1 MRSKTIIPK
10 IAVPIISRSKEE
22 ILADAECI
30 SSSCAD
36 AAEWRVDFYEDMND
50 HEKTVSLAHEIRRI
64 LNGKQFLFTCRT
76 SAEGG
81 EAEITSADYRELLFE
96 AVAGRCADMIDAEI
110 DTAKVFMKDLVSKA
124 KSQGIAIV
132 ISHHNFK
139 ETPDRSRILNKFKEM
154 NESGGDILKV
164 AVMPNC
170 RADV

>member
-30 SSSCAD
+30 SSS
-36 AAEWRVDFYEDMND
+36 YEDMND

-139 ETPDRSRILNKFKEM
+139 
-154 NESGGDILKV
+154 
-164 AVMPNC
+164 
-170 RADV
+170 